1 MKLKAIKTICVNIP
15 PSPLLGGTL
24 LAIAEG
30 LIENEEI
37 SVCLRLAGKPQKE
50 FTYSVQD
57 MALQIK
63 GVLGVNLSIN
73 GEVVRTLGQIFDHAH
88 TYPIELIDSPEK
100 LIKIA
105 SAESIREVIQWKPSD
120 VENALEKFSSSDAKK
135 MIIVHA
141 NLHSKSRILPLG
153 AIRLS
158 YGRSR
163 SWSKAILK
171 FIERN
176 SDARVLI
183 IGDDGRHFRSLRS
196 KGILIAA
203 NLKLPLHEQLSL
215 VATSLGF
222 VGMSSGPSTVALL
235 SSTPYV
241 IFKHPKHHQN
251 QMLKQLGDLNHYSF
265 ANSKQRYIRQ
275 YPSAKQILRAL
286 EDLFRGRS

>member
-1 MKLKAIKTICVNIP
+1 LTAVKTICVNIP

-37 SVCLRLAGKPQKE
+37 SVCLRLAGQTQKE
-50 FTYSVQD
+50 FTHSVHD

-73 GEVVRTLGQIFDHAH
+73 GEVVRTLGQIFDHVH
-88 TYPIELIDSPEK
+88 KYPIELIDSPEK
-100 LIKIA
+100 LIEIT
-105 SAESIREVIQWKPSD
+105 SAERIREVIQWKSSN
-120 VENALEKFSSSDAKK
+120 VENALAKFSSSDVKN

-141 NLHSKSRILPLG
+141 NLQSKSRMVPLR

-158 YGRSR
+158 HGRSR
-163 SWSKAILK
+163 AWSKAISK

-183 IGDDGRHFRSLRS
+183 IGDDGRRFKSFHS
-196 KGILIAA
+196 KRILIAA
-203 NLKLPLHEQLSL
+203 NLKLPLHEQFSL
-215 VATSLGF
+215 VSTSLGF

-251 QMLKQLGDLNHYSF
+251 QMLRQLGDLNHYSF
-265 ANSKQRYIRQ
+265 ANSNQQYIRQ
-275 YPSAKQILRAL
+275 YPSAKQILFAL

>member
-1 MKLKAIKTICVNIP
+1 MTAVKTICVDIP

-37 SVCLRLAGKPQKE
+37 SVCLRLAGQTQKE

-73 GEVVRTLGQIFDHAH
+73 GEVVRTFGQIFDHVH
-88 TYPIELIDSPEK
+88 KYPIELIDSPEK
-100 LIKIA
+100 LIEIA
-105 SAESIREVIQWKPSD
+105 SAERIREVIQWKSSNI
-120 VENALEKFSSSDAKK
+120 ENALSKFSSSDVKN

-141 NLHSKSRILPLG
+141 NLQSKSRILPLR

-158 YGRSR
+158 HGRSR
-163 SWSKAILK
+163 TWSKAILE

-183 IGDDGRHFRSLRS
+183 IGDDGRHFKSFRS
-196 KGILIAA
+196 KRILIAV
-203 NLKLPLHEQLSL
+203 NLKLPLHEQFSL

-235 SSTPYV
+235 SSTPYI

-265 ANSKQRYIRQ
+265 ANSKQQYIRQ
-275 YPSAKQILRAL
+275 YPSAKQIFYAL
-286 EDLFRGRS
+286 EDTFRGRS